1 MHLSTTIFVADLNI
15 FGYTMREFMVD
26 GGTCL
31 VAVTVG
37 VVANVIGYKIMR
49 RAVNDASIPKLAD
62 GLVAGLVGLLCFLLG
77 LTLNDARENYIRAIQ
92 SATEEAL
99 QCRLMYQDF
108 SVLAKLNDGEK
119 SAKAQSL
126 AVEYVQNVIDH
137 EWPQLGESTPRL
149 NEKAGILLTQ
159 MRLALNPTGGTF
171 LSTRTWTGLGIV
183 EHLRE
188 SRLRFAMEQ
197 SPSGFWIIIATLLA
211 MSCALMGSVAPTKM
225 RLILI
230 ATFCLGIGVVCVLID
245 EYEKPY
251 GGWIAIDAQSIFL
264 PSEMSEAIAP
274 K

>member
-1 MHLSTTIFVADLNI
+1 MHLSTTIFVAALNI
-15 FGYTMREFMVD
+15 FGYTMDEFLDD
-26 GGTCL
+26 GGICL
-31 VAVTVG
+31 VAVVVG
-37 VVANVIGYKIMR
+37 VMANMIGYQIMR
-49 RAVNDASIPKLAD
+49 RAAGDASIPKLAD

-99 QCRLMYQDF
+99 QCRLLYQDF
-108 SVLAKLNDGEK
+108 GVLAKMSDGQQ
-119 SAKAQSL
+119 SANAQRL
-126 AVEYVQNVIDH
+126 ALEYVHDVIDH
-137 EWPQLGESTPRL
+137 EWAQLGEATPRL
-149 NEKAGILLTQ
+149 NEKTGILLRQ

-171 LSTRTWTGLGIV
+171 LSTRTWTGLGTV

-197 SPSGFWIIIATLLA
+197 SPNGFWIIIAILLA
-211 MSCALMGSVAPTKM
+211 LSCALMGSVAPTKM
-225 RLILI
+225 RLVLI

-264 PSEMSEAIAP
+264 PSEMSEDIAP

>member
-15 FGYTMREFMVD
+15 FGYTMGEFMVD
-26 GGTCL
+26 GGTCM

-49 RAVNDASIPKLAD
+49 RAANDASIPKLAD

-119 SAKAQSL
+119 SANAQSL

-159 MRLALNPTGGTF
+159 MRQALNPTGGTF

-230 ATFCLGIGVVCVLID
+230 ATFCLGIGIVCLLID

>member
-15 FGYTMREFMVD
+15 FGYTMGEFMVD

-31 VAVTVG
+31 LAVTVG

-99 QCRLMYQDF
+99 QCRLLYQDF
-108 SVLAKLNDGEK
+108 GVLAKMSDGEQGG
-119 SAKAQSL
+119 KAQGL
-126 AVEYVQNVIDH
+126 AVEYIHNVIDH
-137 EWPQLGESTPRL
+137 EWSQLGEATPRL
-149 NEKAGILLTQ
+149 NEKTGILLKQ

-171 LSTRTWTGLGIV
+171 LSTRTWTGLGTV

-197 SPSGFWIIIATLLA
+197 SPNGFWIIIATLLA
-211 MSCALMGSVAPTKM
+211 MSCGLMGSVAPTKM

-264 PSEMSEAIAP
+264 PSEMSAAIAP
-274 K
+274 V

>member
-49 RAVNDASIPKLAD
+49 RAANDVSIPKLAD

-119 SAKAQSL
+119 SANAQSL

-211 MSCALMGSVAPTKM
+211 MSCALMGSVAPSKM

-230 ATFCLGIGVVCVLID
+230 ATFCLGIGIVCLLID

>member
-1 MHLSTTIFVADLNI
+1 MHFSTTIFVADLNI
-15 FGYTMREFMVD
+15 FGYTMREFVVD
-26 GGTCL
+26 GGICL
-31 VAVTVG
+31 VAVAVG
-37 VVANVIGYKIMR
+37 VVANVIGYQIMR
-49 RAVNDASIPKLAD
+49 RAAGDASIPKLAD

-99 QCRLMYQDF
+99 QCRLIYQDF
-108 SVLAKLNDGEK
+108 SVLAKLNDGET

-137 EWPQLGESTPRL
+137 EWSQLGEATPRL
-149 NEKAGILLTQ
+149 NEKTGILLKQ

-171 LSTRTWTGLGIV
+171 LSTRTWTGLGTV

-197 SPSGFWIIIATLLA
+197 SPNGFWVIIAILLA

-230 ATFCLGIGVVCVLID
+230 ATFCLGIGVVCVLIN

-264 PSEMSEAIAP
+264 PSEMSADIPPA
-274 K
+274 

>member
-1 MHLSTTIFVADLNI
+1 MHLSTTMFVAALNI
-15 FGYTMREFMVD
+15 FGYTMREFVVD
-26 GGTCL
+26 GGICL
-31 VAVTVG
+31 VAVGVG
-37 VVANVIGYKIMR
+37 VVANVIGYQIMR
-49 RAVNDASIPKLAD
+49 RAAGDASIPKLAD

-99 QCRLMYQDF
+99 QCRLLYQDF
-108 SVLAKLNDGEK
+108 GVLAKMSNGEQGGN
-119 SAKAQSL
+119 AQKL
-126 AVEYVQNVIDH
+126 ALEYVHDVIDH
-137 EWPQLGESTPRL
+137 EWSQLGEATPRL
-149 NEKAGILLTQ
+149 NEKTGILLTQ

-171 LSTRTWTGLGIV
+171 LSTRTWTGLGTV

-188 SRLRFAMEQ
+188 SRLRFAKEQ
-197 SPSGFWIIIATLLA
+197 SPNGFWIIIAMLLA

-264 PSEMSEAIAP
+264 PSEMSAAIPPA
-274 K
+274 

>member
-1 MHLSTTIFVADLNI
+1 MHFSTIIFVADLNI

-49 RAVNDASIPKLAD
+49 RATGEASIPKLAD

-137 EWPQLGESTPRL
+137 EWPQLSESTPRL

-225 RLILI
+225 RLVLI
-230 ATFCLGIGVVCVLID
+230 ATFCLGIGIVCLLID

>member
-1 MHLSTTIFVADLNI
+1 MYLSTTIFVADLNI

-31 VAVTVG
+31 AAVTVG

-49 RAVNDASIPKLAD
+49 RAVNDASVPKFAD

-77 LTLNDARENYIRAIQ
+77 LALNDARENYIRAIQ

-99 QCRLMYQDF
+99 QCRLLSHDF
-108 SVLAKLNDGEK
+108 SVLAKLNDGEQ
-119 SAKAQSL
+119 SANAQRL
-126 AVEYVQNVIDH
+126 THEYVQNLIDQ
-137 EWPQLGESTPRL
+137 EWPQLGEATPRL
-149 NEKAGILLTQ
+149 NEKGGILLTQ
-159 MRLALNPTGGTF
+159 MRLKLNPTSGTF
-171 LSTRTWTGLGIV
+171 LSTRTWTGLGTM

-188 SRLRFAMEQ
+188 SRLRYAMEQ
-197 SPSGFWIIIATLLA
+197 SPNGFWIIITMLLA
-211 MSCALMGSVAPTKM
+211 MSCGLMGSVAPTTM

-264 PSEMSEAIAP
+264 PSEMSAAIPPA
-274 K
+274 

>member
-1 MHLSTTIFVADLNI
+1 MHFSTTIFVADLNI

-211 MSCALMGSVAPTKM
+211 MSCALMGSVAPSKM
-225 RLILI
+225 RLVLI
-230 ATFCLGIGVVCVLID
+230 ATFCLGIGIVCLLID

>member
-99 QCRLMYQDF
+99 QCRLLYQDF
-108 SVLAKLNDGEK
+108 SVLAKLNDGEQ
-119 SAKAQSL
+119 SANAQKL
-126 AVEYVQNVIDH
+126 THEYVQNVIDQ
-137 EWPQLGESTPRL
+137 EWPQLGEATPRL
-149 NEKAGILLTQ
+149 NDKTGILLTQ

-171 LSTRTWTGLGIV
+171 LSTRTWTGLGTV

-188 SRLRFAMEQ
+188 SRLRFAKEQ
-197 SPSGFWIIIATLLA
+197 SPNGFWIIIAMLLA
-211 MSCALMGSVAPTKM
+211 MSCGLMGSVAPTKM

-230 ATFCLGIGVVCVLID
+230 AIFCLGIGVVCVLID

-264 PSEMSEAIAP
+264 PSEMSADIPPA
-274 K
+274 

>member
-1 MHLSTTIFVADLNI
+1 MHLSTTMFIADLNL
-15 FGYTMREFMVD
+15 FGYTMREFVVD
-26 GGTCL
+26 GGICL
-31 VAVTVG
+31 VAVAVG
-37 VVANVIGYKIMR
+37 VVANVIGYQIMR
-49 RAVNDASIPKLAD
+49 RAAGDASIPKLAD

-99 QCRLMYQDF
+99 QCRLLYQDF
-108 SVLAKLNDGEK
+108 SVLAKLNDGDK

-171 LSTRTWTGLGIV
+171 LSTRTWTGLGTV

-197 SPSGFWIIIATLLA
+197 SPNGFWIIIAILLA
-211 MSCALMGSVAPTKM
+211 MSCALMGSVAPSKM

>member
-1 MHLSTTIFVADLNI
+1 MHLSPTIFVADLNI

-49 RAVNDASIPKLAD
+49 RAVNDVSIPKLAD

-108 SVLAKLNDGEK
+108 SVLAKLNNGEQ

-171 LSTRTWTGLGIV
+171 LSTRTWTGLGTV

-197 SPSGFWIIIATLLA
+197 SPNGFWIIIAILLA
-211 MSCALMGSVAPTKM
+211 LSCALMGSVAPTKM
-225 RLILI
+225 RLVLI

-264 PSEMSEAIAP
+264 PSEMSAAIPPA
-274 K
+274 

>member
-1 MHLSTTIFVADLNI
+1 MHFSTTIFVADLNI

-49 RAVNDASIPKLAD
+49 RAANDASIPKLAD

-211 MSCALMGSVAPTKM
+211 MSCALMGSVAPSKM

-230 ATFCLGIGVVCVLID
+230 ATFCLGIGIVCLLID

-264 PSEMSEAIAP
+264 PSEMSEAIAS

>member
-1 MHLSTTIFVADLNI
+1 MHLSPTIFVADLNI
-15 FGYTMREFMVD
+15 FGYTMREFVVD
-26 GGTCL
+26 GGICL
-31 VAVTVG
+31 VAVVVG
-37 VVANVIGYKIMR
+37 VVANVIGYQIMR
-49 RAVNDASIPKLAD
+49 RAAGDASIPRLAD
-62 GLVAGLVGLLCFLLG
+62 GLVAGLAGLLCFLLG

-108 SVLAKLNDGEK
+108 SVLAKLNNGEQ

-126 AVEYVQNVIDH
+126 TVEYVQNVIDH
-137 EWPQLGESTPRL
+137 EWPQLGEATPRL

-171 LSTRTWTGLGIV
+171 LSTRTWTGLGTV

-197 SPSGFWIIIATLLA
+197 SPNGFWVIIAILLA
-211 MSCALMGSVAPTKM
+211 LCCALMGSVAPTKM

>member
-1 MHLSTTIFVADLNI
+1 MHLPTTVFVAALNI
-15 FGYTMREFMVD
+15 FGYTMREFVVD
-26 GGTCL
+26 GGICL
-31 VAVTVG
+31 VAVAVG
-37 VVANVIGYKIMR
+37 VVANVIGYQIMR
-49 RAVNDASIPKLAD
+49 HAAGDASIPRLAD

-99 QCRLMYQDF
+99 QCRLLYQDF
-108 SVLAKLNDGEK
+108 SVLAKLNEGEQ
-119 SAKAQSL
+119 SAKAQGL
-126 AVEYVQNVIDH
+126 AVEYVHNVIDH
-137 EWPQLGESTPRL
+137 EWSQLGEATPRL
-149 NEKAGILLTQ
+149 NEKTGILLRQ

-171 LSTRTWTGLGIV
+171 LSTRTWTGLGTV

-197 SPSGFWIIIATLLA
+197 SPNGFWIIIAMLLA
-211 MSCALMGSVAPTKM
+211 MSCGLMGSVAPTKM

-264 PSEMSEAIAP
+264 PSEMSAAIPPA
-274 K
+274 

>member
-1 MHLSTTIFVADLNI
+1 MFVAVLNI
-15 FGYTMREFMVD
+15 FGYTMREFVVD
-26 GGTCL
+26 GGICL
-31 VAVTVG
+31 VAVAVG
-37 VVANVIGYKIMR
+37 VVANVIGYQIMR
-49 RAVNDASIPKLAD
+49 RAAGDTSIPKLAD

-99 QCRLMYQDF
+99 QCRLLYQDF
-108 SVLAKLNDGEK
+108 SVLAKLNEGEQ
-119 SAKAQSL
+119 SAKAQGL
-126 AVEYVQNVIDH
+126 AVEYVHNVIDH
-137 EWPQLGESTPRL
+137 EWSQLGEATPRL
-149 NEKAGILLTQ
+149 NEKTGILLRQ

-171 LSTRTWTGLGIV
+171 LSTRTWTGLGTV

-197 SPSGFWIIIATLLA
+197 SPNGFWIIIAMLLA
-211 MSCALMGSVAPTKM
+211 MSCGLMGSVAPTKM

-264 PSEMSEAIAP
+264 PSEMNADIPPA
-274 K
+274 

>member
-1 MHLSTTIFVADLNI
+1 MFVADLNV

-31 VAVTVG
+31 VAVVVG
-37 VVANVIGYKIMR
+37 VVANVIGYQIMR
-49 RAVNDASIPKLAD
+49 RAAGDASIPRLAD
-62 GLVAGLVGLLCFLLG
+62 GLVAGLAGLLCFLLG

-99 QCRLMYQDF
+99 QCRLLSQDF
-108 SVLAKLNDGEK
+108 SVLAKLNDGEQ
-119 SAKAQSL
+119 SANAQRL
-126 AVEYVQNVIDH
+126 THEYIQNVIDQ
-137 EWPQLGESTPRL
+137 EWPQLSESTPRL
-149 NEKAGILLTQ
+149 NEKTGILLTQ

-171 LSTRTWTGLGIV
+171 LSTRTWTGLGTV

-197 SPSGFWIIIATLLA
+197 SPNGFWIIIATLLA
-211 MSCALMGSVAPTKM
+211 MSCGLMGSVAPTKM

-230 ATFCLGIGVVCVLID
+230 ATFCLGIGIVCVLID

-264 PSEMSEAIAP
+264 PSEMSAAIPPA
-274 K
+274 

>member
-1 MHLSTTIFVADLNI
+1 MFVADLNL
-15 FGYTMREFMVD
+15 FGYTMREFVVD
-26 GGTCL
+26 GGICL
-31 VAVTVG
+31 VAVVVG
-37 VVANVIGYKIMR
+37 VVANVIGHQIMR
-49 RAVNDASIPKLAD
+49 RAAGEASIPKLAD

-99 QCRLMYQDF
+99 QCRLLYQDF
-108 SVLAKLNDGEK
+108 GVLAKLNDGEQ
-119 SAKAQSL
+119 SANAQRL
-126 AVEYVQNVIDH
+126 THEYVQNVIDH

-149 NEKAGILLTQ
+149 NEKAGILLRQ
-159 MRLALNPTGGTF
+159 MRLGLNPAIGGTF
-171 LSTRTWTGLGIV
+171 LSTRTWTGLGTV

-197 SPSGFWIIIATLLA
+197 SPNGFWIIIAILLA

-230 ATFCLGIGVVCVLID
+230 ATFCLGIGIVCLLID

-264 PSEMSEAIAP
+264 PSEMSADIP
-274 K
+274 PT

>member
-1 MHLSTTIFVADLNI
+1 MHLSTTMFVADLNI

-49 RAVNDASIPKLAD
+49 RAAGEASIPKLAD

-99 QCRLMYQDF
+99 QCRLMYQNF

-171 LSTRTWTGLGIV
+171 LSTRTWTGLGTV

-197 SPSGFWIIIATLLA
+197 SPNGFWIIIAILLA
-211 MSCALMGSVAPTKM
+211 MSCALMGSVAPSKM

-230 ATFCLGIGVVCVLID
+230 ATFCLGIGIVCLLID

>member
-15 FGYTMREFMVD
+15 FGYTMGEFMVD
-26 GGTCL
+26 GGTCM

-49 RAVNDASIPKLAD
+49 RAANDASIPKLAD

-137 EWPQLGESTPRL
+137 EWPQLSESTPRL

-225 RLILI
+225 RLVLI
-230 ATFCLGIGVVCVLID
+230 ATFCLGIGIVCLLID

>member
-49 RAVNDASIPKLAD
+49 RAANEASIPKLAD

-225 RLILI
+225 RLVLI
-230 ATFCLGIGVVCVLID
+230 ATFCLGIGIVCLLID

-264 PSEMSEAIAP
+264 PSEMSEAIAS

>member
-37 VVANVIGYKIMR
+37 VVANVIGYEIMR
-49 RAVNDASIPKLAD
+49 RAAGEASIPKLAD

-99 QCRLMYQDF
+99 QCRLLYQDF

-171 LSTRTWTGLGIV
+171 LSTRTWTGLGTV

-197 SPSGFWIIIATLLA
+197 SPNGFWIIITILLA
-211 MSCALMGSVAPTKM
+211 LSCALMGSVAPTKM

-264 PSEMSEAIAP
+264 PSEMSADIPPA
-274 K
+274 